1 MEAQTGPNP
10 RFASRV
16 GSGRHAIGSLALML
30 AFLTSPAAF
39 AVSIG
44 GLPGATP
51 KTASKPL
58 ILFGFQRY
66 EADRH
71 GVYQFTTAIADDA
84 PVSVA
89 VDANGNLYVANNGT
103 NTITIYPQN
112 GSTGSMPNAVIAGP
126 DTGLTG
132 FGPLAADPK
141 GNLFTMTNGLNLLMY
156 AAGSTGNAA
165 PTIKIPASP
174 QVLTCAVGMTADA
187 KDNIYVVNRLG
198 AAVNKFVPG
207 SIVIFGARSGAI
219 PKTTISGAATGI
231 VTPGYVAVDSAGKIY
246 VANDGSIAS
255 NAGLGPDTSSIV
267 VFKPGSSG
275 NVKPIAFISGSATGI
290 GQTVTGLAV
299 DLVGNIYISSILTTR
314 SGTGKLASTN
324 RQFQIQS
331 FAAGSNGNVA
341 PIATIAGDATGLY
354 NTDGGNTLAVSAA
367 GKIYSANAAA
377 NSVTVYAPGS
387 SGNVS
392 PVATLSRGDAGVG
405 DLMGVAFD
413 KAGNIYALQRTAET
427 TDSISEWAA
436 GSTDSPPLGTLD
448 FTPPVDNTPL
458 GLAVNTAGN
467 IYVGM
472 PPPSGVLSG
481 GSLLEFAAGSE
492 GNAQPTRTI
501 SGSSTGIGL
510 PTAIAVDQAGN
521 AYVSSWTDN
530 GAVSVF
536 SPSDDGNATPSQL
549 IAGAGTEIWTPES
562 IAVDSKGTIYV
573 GNSAAAGANTVPQV
587 TIYGPGATDDA
598 VPRAALPVVFGITGL
613 AVDTAGN
620 LYAANASTVEVF
632 PPGASAKSKPQTL
645 ISFSRGGSTFA
656 MFPTAQP

>member
-1 MEAQTGPNP
+1 
-10 RFASRV
+10 V
-16 GSGRHAIGSLALML
+16 ALIL
-30 AFLTSPAAF
+30 AFLASPAAF

-44 GLPGATP
+44 GLPGGTP
-51 KTASKPL
+51 KTAPKPL
-58 ILFGFQRY
+58 ILYGLQRY

-71 GVYQFTTAIADDA
+71 GVYQFTTAIADDN
-84 PVSVA
+84 PGSIA
-89 VDANGNLYVANNGT
+89 VDANGKLYVGNGGT
-103 NTITIYPQN
+103 NTITIYPQG

-132 FGPLAADPK
+132 VGPLAADPK
-141 GNLFTMTNGLNLLMY
+141 GNLFTLSNGLVLLKY
-156 AAGSTGNAA
+156 AAGSIGNTV
-165 PTIKIPASP
+165 PSMRIPASP
-174 QVLTCAVGMTADA
+174 QVLTDPVAITVDS
-187 KDNIYVVNRLG
+187 KDNIYVANQLG
-198 AAVNKFVPG
+198 TAVNKVVPG
-207 SIVIFGARSGAI
+207 SIVIFGARSGAV

-231 VTPGYVAVDSAGKIY
+231 VTPRCVAVDSAGKIY

-255 NAGLGPDTSSIV
+255 NVGLGPDTSSIV

-275 NVKPIAFISGSATGI
+275 NIKPIATISGFATGL

-299 DLVGNIYISSILTTR
+299 DGAGNIYVSSILTILAPVPTPVPR
-314 SGTGKLASTN
+314 QKTPSGAGKPASNYT
-324 RQFQIQS
+324 QYQIQS

-354 NTDGGNTLAVSAA
+354 NTDGGNGIAVSAA
-367 GKIYSANAAA
+367 GEIYSANAGA

-405 DLMGVAFD
+405 DVMGVAFD
-413 KAGNIYALQRTAET
+413 KAGNIYGLQRTAET

-436 GSTDSPPLGTLD
+436 GSTDSPPLRTLD
-448 FTPPVDNTPL
+448 FPPPVDNTPL
-458 GLAVNTAGN
+458 GLAVDTAGN

-472 PPPSGVLSG
+472 PPPSGGLAG

-492 GNAQPTRTI
+492 GNAQPARTI
-501 SGSSTGIGL
+501 SGSNTGIGL

-521 AYVSSWTDN
+521 AYVSSWSDS
-530 GAVSVF
+530 GGVSVF

-549 IAGAGTEIWTPES
+549 IAGADTEIFTPES

-573 GNSAAAGANTVPQV
+573 GNSAAAGPNTIPQV
-587 TIYGPGATDDA
+587 TIYAPEATDDTA
-598 VPRAALPVVFGITGL
+598 PQAALPAVFGSTGL
-613 AVDTAGN
+613 AVDTGGN
-620 LYAANASTVEVF
+620 LYVANASTVEVF
-632 PPGASAKSKPQTL
+632 PPGANAKTKPQTL
-645 ISFSRGGSTFA
+645 ISFSRGGPTFA